1 MALPWLFYA
10 LFAPL
15 MFGIVNLLDKFLTR
29 RFSYVTLNVLSG
41 LSTGVALLALPFVG
55 LNLPTGIILLCFFA
69 GALWFLAGFPY
80 FKAIQIEE
88 VSRVVPLWQL
98 AVPMTVVFSLVF
110 LGERLSST
118 SYAALALIFCG
129 AFLVSVK
136 DLKNTLRLT
145 PAFWLMVA
153 AAAFVTSAS
162 LITKWLY
169 SSAGFW
175 QVQVLLLI
183 GNFIAAA
190 VAFAFFGK
198 LRKGC
203 LGDLKKARPG
213 LKSVLLSRLVVEI
226 VGYVA
231 FNVAILT
238 GSVSLTMVLDGLTG
252 FFVFAVA
259 TIISV
264 WWPALFREELS
275 RKALLMKAAAIVMIF
290 AGLVLVQVIS

>member
-10 LFAPL
+10 LLAPA
-15 MFGIVNLLDKFLTR
+15 MFGLVNLLDKFLTK
-29 RFSYVTLNVLSG
+29 RFSSVSLNVLSG

-55 LNLPTGIILLCFFA
+55 LNLPTGIVLLGFFA

-80 FKAIQIEE
+80 LKAVKIEE

-98 AVPMTVVFSLVF
+98 TVPMTVVFSLIF
-110 LGERLSST
+110 LGERLSAA

-136 DLKNTLRLT
+136 NLKDTLRLT

-153 AAAFVTSAS
+153 AAAFITSSS
-162 LITKWLY
+162 LVTKWLY

-175 QVQVLLLI
+175 QVQLLVLL

-190 VAFAFFGK
+190 VAFTFFGR

-203 LGDLKKARPG
+203 VSELKKARPG
-213 LKSVLLSRLVVEI
+213 LKSVLLSRLLFEI
-226 VGYVA
+226 AGYTV

-252 FFVFAVA
+252 FFVFAAA
-259 TIISV
+259 TVISA
-264 WWPALFREELS
+264 WWPALFREELD
-275 RKALLMKAAAIVMIF
+275 RKTLLMKAAAIVMIF
-290 AGLVLVQVIS
+290 AGLVLLR